1 MRGRDGWAGVDGSWM
16 AGCEKLC
23 APPAAANDLECLSSV
38 SNENRFLLIGFSDN
52 AAVRNRRRR
61 LRRQCQT
68 KCAEEVAVTYRYQNV
83 AKIRINPN
91 AAPSAPPSTGRSPEA
106 LSFSLVS
113 V

>member
-61 LRRQCQT
+61 
-68 KCAEEVAVTYRYQNV
+68 RYQNV